1 MSKFFKTSLSNFS
14 NLFQINDNNTTID
27 TNAYTIPP
35 IHQENNKNINNDDT
49 VDFNDLLNYTKNIIV
64 TDDKDSNNS
73 DESKS
78 ITPKEVGATIA
89 VGTTSI
95 LSGGAKVI
103 EYIDDGVTWVGGKGV
118 EGVSWLVGET
128 AGLFSEDTK
137 DSIMDW
143 REDVKED
150 IKNEIDRDK
159 VGELNEWFYENT
171 KIGKSINEASYLKY
185 DSEAAKTT
193 QNITTKVTEIGGA
206 TALTIL
212 TGGVA
217 APLVFGLG
225 CAEGIGKTAEKTYQN
240 GGDFDDGTFS
250 ILLSGGLTGLSWYT
264 NGKLGQGAF
273 EIIKDAKSV
282 GLLETGSTLLNDTL
296 LNKEFWSNTIKN
308 GLSLKTMSSS
318 GNSVINVNALMNY
331 GSSLMSIGGD
341 FVDVLNSDEG
351 FTPKNIMSLGKK
363 YLVAL
368 GLNVLEDSGREYITS
383 YKAGNIVSSLS
394 EEKLDTTNIEKTLE
408 KFGVTIYSRGIDI
421 DATAKQIP
429 INYLLKIV
437 EDPDYT
443 SKVLDGKLLDEI
455 DGMSR
460 LEIGNALF
468 DLKKAMADNNLDLG
482 LDEASLTRMDECIN
496 KLSNDPIS
504 VIEDEVRKMLNGAE
518 TQNYSLDYFISEKGQ
533 TFVKYLKTLVVHDL
547 DLDFAPGFSSSDI
560 LGYYYDAISD
570 GIFNHGYIPNEEQF
584 IDVLTKKLNKDSIS
598 NEEVRILHD
607 IMNTNNYHLYGDYGN
622 TFAQYVKRAN
632 LEDAEQITAERLRK
646 FTEGYVSDEKINS
659 IYGSCEYE
667 TNAQFALHGESE
679 NTMAFNN
686 GIQSVMN
693 LEYSDDVIRANV
705 NHESIHQISHWDGNL
720 DPQTGARISKSGV
733 SYSLWDAQNGEWI
746 NSRTGFNECITELFN
761 KMSMES
767 EYPKT
772 PYCGYQDGVEKLE
785 GLIDTGIIDTNELK
799 RLYFNNLGEKLISTL
814 NEKGANLGLGKSL
827 GDDLSKLFDG
837 SISNEMPERAN
848 SLNQLTRIIT
858 DIYAAQ
864 ENKINQNKI
873 KRFINFIKNI

>member
-212 TGGVA
+212 TGGAA

-250 ILLSGGLTGLSWYT
+250 ILLSGGLNGMSWVA
-264 NGKLGQGAF
+264 NGKLVQGAF
-273 EIIKDAKSV
+273 EIIKDAASV

-455 DGMSR
+455 DGVSR

-504 VIEDEVRKMLNGAE
+504 VIEDEVRKMFNDAE

-584 IDVLTKKLNKDSIS
+584 IDVLTKKFNKDSIS

-622 TFAQYVKRAN
+622 TFAQYIKRAN